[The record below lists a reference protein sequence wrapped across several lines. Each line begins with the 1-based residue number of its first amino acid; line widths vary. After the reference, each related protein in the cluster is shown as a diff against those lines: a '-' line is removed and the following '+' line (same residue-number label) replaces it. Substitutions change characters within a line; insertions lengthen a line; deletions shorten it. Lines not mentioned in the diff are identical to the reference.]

1 MGYKLIVMDMDGT
14 LTNSKKE
21 ISEET
26 RTALIEAQKLG
37 ASIVLASGRPTPGL
51 YREAKIL
58 EMDRFKGYLL
68 SYNGAHVC
76 DYPNQQVI
84 YNKTI
89 DKKYILPIINNAKAL
104 NLGIMVNKGEYVVVD
119 DSHTYQLEYEAH
131 ATNMKTM
138 VVDDLRTFVDFEPNK
153 FLISAPPE
161 YLKMQFADFN
171 LPFGDRLSIYTSAPF
186 YIEVV
191 SNGIDKGKALAGIA
205 ERLGIQREEIIAFG
219 DEMNDLT
226 MLQYAGHGVAMGN
239 AVKPIKLIANEIT
252 ASNDEDGIAKSLY
265 KAFPEIKHR

>member
-1 MGYKLIVMDMDGT
+1 M
-14 LTNSKKE
+14 
-21 ISEET
+21 
-26 RTALIEAQKLG
+26 TA
-37 ASIVLASGRPTPGL
+37 
-51 YREAKIL
+51 
-58 EMDRFKGYLL
+58 YL
-68 SYNGAHVC
+68 S
-76 DYPNQQVI
+76 
-84 YNKTI
+84 
-89 DKKYILPIINNAKAL
+89 
-104 NLGIMVNKGEYVVVD
+104 M
-119 DSHTYQLEYEAH
+119 EYEAH

-161 YLKMQFADFN
+161 YLKMQFADFK

>member
-1 MGYKLIVMDMDGT
+1 MGYKLIVMDLDGT

-21 ISEET
+21 ISGET

-37 ASIVLASGRPTPGL
+37 AKLVLASGRPTPGL
-51 YREAKIL
+51 YREAKVL
-58 EMDRFKGYLL
+58 EMDTYGGYLL

-76 DYPNQQVI
+76 DYPNQKVI

-89 DKKYILPIINNAKAL
+89 DKKYILPILNNAKAL
-104 NLGIMVNKGEYVVVD
+104 NLNIMVNKGEYVVVD
-119 DSHTYQLEYEAH
+119 NPNTYKLEYEAH

-138 VVDDLRTFVDFEPNK
+138 VVDDLREFVDFEPNK
-153 FLISAPPE
+153 FLISAPEE
-161 YLKMQFADFN
+161 YLKIQFEDFK

-191 SNGIDKGKALAGIA
+191 ANGIDKGKALEGIA
-205 ERLGIQREEIIAFG
+205 ERLNVAREEIIAFG

-226 MLQYAGHGVAMGN
+226 MLQFAGHGVAMGN
-239 AVKPIKLIANEIT
+239 AVKPIKLIADEVT

-265 KAFPEIKHR
+265 KAFPDILNH